1 MFLITLIMT
10 KKEIS
15 NLRKEVNKIKLTK
28 EQIASNKA
36 RNFIMKLIA
45 KLNGDWVPTPE
56 NYGWYI
62 YSKYLYWNGA
72 NAGLGSAYTANAP
85 SYAIAGIGSR
95 FTCKDRETAQ
105 FIIDNFEKDLLLMFN
120 VSK

>member
-1 MFLITLIMT
+1 MT

-56 NYGWYI
+56 NYSLYI
-62 YSKYLYWNGA
+62 YSKYLYLNGA
-72 NAGLGSAYTANAP
+72 AAGLGFACAANAP
-85 SYAIAGIGSR
+85 SYTPAYMGSR
-95 FTCKDRETAQ
+95 FACKDRETAQ
-105 FIIDNFEKDLLLMFN
+105 FIIDNFEKELLLMFN
-120 VSK
+120 VPK

>member
-1 MFLITLIMT
+1 MT

-45 KLNGDWVPTPE
+45 KLNGDWEATPK

-62 YSKYLYWNGA
+62 YSKYLYWDGA
-72 NAGLGSAYTANAP
+72 DAGLGCSYTSYTPSIANALV
-85 SYAIAGIGSR
+85 GSR
-95 FTCKDRETAQ
+95 FACKDRETAQ
-105 FIIDNFEKDLLLMFN
+105 FIIDNFEKELLLMFN
-120 VSK
+120 VPK

>member
-1 MFLITLIMT
+1 MT

-28 EQIASNKA
+28 EQIASNRA

-45 KLNGDWVPTPE
+45 KLNGGWVPSPK

-72 NAGLGSAYTANAP
+72 STGLGYASALNTP
-85 SYAIAGIGSR
+85 STTYSSLGSW
-95 FTCKDRETAQ
+95 FACKDRETAQ
-105 FIIDNFEKDLLLMFN
+105 FIIDNFEKELLLMFN
-120 VSK
+120 VPK

>member
-1 MFLITLIMT
+1 MT

-56 NYGWYI
+56 NYSLYI

-72 NAGLGSAYTANAP
+72 SAGLGYASTTYAP
-85 SYAIAGIGSR
+85 SASAFVGSR
-95 FTCKDRETAQ
+95 FACKDRETAQ
-105 FIIDNFEKDLLLMFN
+105 FIIDNFEKELLLMFN
-120 VSK
+120 VPK

>member
-1 MFLITLIMT
+1 MT

-72 NAGLGSAYTANAP
+72 STGLDCASTRYTP
-85 SYAIAGIGSR
+85 SYTIPHFGSR

>member
-1 MFLITLIMT
+1 MT

-45 KLNGDWVPTPE
+45 KLNGDWEATPG
-56 NYGWYI
+56 NYGWYV
-62 YSKYLYWNGA
+62 YSKYLYWDD
-72 NAGLGSAYTANAP
+72 AGLGCATTYATPSNASAL
-85 SYAIAGIGSR
+85 IGSR
-95 FTCKDRETAQ
+95 FACKDGETAQ
-105 FIIDNFEKDLLLMFN
+105 FIIDNFEKELLLMFN
-120 VSK
+120 VPK

>member
-1 MFLITLIMT
+1 MT

-15 NLRKEVNKIKLTK
+15 NLRKEVNKTKLTK

-45 KLNGDWVPTPE
+45 KLNGGWVPSPK

-62 YSKYLYWNGA
+62 YSKYIYWNGA
-72 NAGLGSAYTANAP
+72 GAGLSCASTYFTP
-85 SYAIAGIGSR
+85 SDAAASIG
-95 FTCKDRETAQ
+95 FWFACKDRETAQ

>member
-1 MFLITLIMT
+1 MT

-45 KLNGDWVPTPE
+45 KLNGDWRPTPV

-62 YSKYLYWNGA
+62 YSRYLYWNGA
-72 NAGLGSAYTANAP
+72 TAGLGSAYTYDAPSAANANF
-85 SYAIAGIGSR
+85 GSR
-95 FTCKDRETAQ
+95 FTCKDIETAQ
-105 FIIDNFEKDLLLMFN
+105 FIIDNFEKELLLMFN
-120 VSK
+120 VPK

>member
-1 MFLITLIMT
+1 MT

-28 EQIASNKA
+28 EQIASNRA

-45 KLNGDWVPTPE
+45 KLNGGWVPSSK

-62 YSKYLYWNGA
+62 YSKYIYWNGA
-72 NAGLGSAYTANAP
+72 VAGLGCASTTDAP
-85 SYAIAGIGSR
+85 SDAYAGVGSR
-95 FTCKDRETAQ
+95 FACKDRETAQ
-105 FIIDNFEKDLLLMFN
+105 FIIDNFEKELLLMFN
-120 VSK
+120 VPK

>member
-1 MFLITLIMT
+1 MT

-28 EQIASNKA
+28 EQIAYNRA

-45 KLNGDWVPTPE
+45 KLNGNWVPTPE

-62 YSKYLYWNGA
+62 YSKYLYWSGT
-72 NAGLGSAYTANAP
+72 GLGCAAAFNAP
-85 SYAIAGIGSR
+85 STAITAIGSQ
-95 FTCKDRETAQ
+95 FACKDRETAQ
-105 FIIDNFEKDLLLMFN
+105 FIIDNFEKELLLMFN
-120 VSK
+120 VPK

>member
-72 NAGLGSAYTANAP
+72 YAGLGYASTSDSP
-85 SYAIAGIGSR
+85 SSTSTKFGSR

>member
-1 MFLITLIMT
+1 MT

-72 NAGLGSAYTANAP
+72 TAELGSAYTYATP
-85 SYAIAGIGSR
+85 SHASASTLIGSR

>member
-1 MFLITLIMT
+1 MT

-28 EQIASNKA
+28 EQIASNRA

-45 KLNGDWVPTPE
+45 KLNGGWVPSSK

-72 NAGLGSAYTANAP
+72 FAGLGFAYASHTPSLTSAHF
-85 SYAIAGIGSR
+85 GSR
-95 FTCKDRETAQ
+95 FACKDRETAQ
-105 FIIDNFEKDLLLMFN
+105 FIIDNFEKELLLMFN
-120 VSK
+120 VPK

>member
-1 MFLITLIMT
+1 MT

-45 KLNGDWVPTPE
+45 KLNGGWVPSSK

-72 NAGLGSAYTANAP
+72 PAGLGSAHTSDAP
-85 SYAIAGIGSR
+85 STSNAYIGSR
-95 FTCKDRETAQ
+95 FACKDRETAQ
-105 FIIDNFEKDLLLMFN
+105 FIIDNFEKELLLMFN
-120 VSK
+120 VPK

>member
-1 MFLITLIMT
+1 MT

-45 KLNGDWVPTPE
+45 KLNGGWVPSSK

-72 NAGLGSAYTANAP
+72 AAGLGCAYTFFTP
-85 SYAIAGIGSR
+85 SAALTSIGSQ
-95 FTCKDRETAQ
+95 FACKDRETAQ
-105 FIIDNFEKDLLLMFN
+105 FIIDNFEKELLLMFN
-120 VSK
+120 VPK

>member
-1 MFLITLIMT
+1 MT

-72 NAGLGSAYTANAP
+72 NAGLGFAYAFYTP
-85 SYAIAGIGSR
+85 SYSYAAFSSR
-95 FTCKDRETAQ
+95 FTCKDKKTAQ
-105 FIIDNFEKDLLLMFN
+105 FIIDNFEKELLLMFN

>member
-72 NAGLGSAYTANAP
+72 SAGLGSAHTDVAP
-85 SYAIAGIGSR
+85 STTNAYVGSR

>member
-1 MFLITLIMT
+1 MT

-15 NLRKEVNKIKLTK
+15 NLRKEINKIKLTK

-45 KLNGDWVPTPE
+45 KLNGDWRPTPV

-72 NAGLGSAYTANAP
+72 YAGLGFAATYFTP
-85 SYAIAGIGSR
+85 SYTYAIIGSR
-95 FTCKDRETAQ
+95 FTCKDIETAQ
-105 FIIDNFEKDLLLMFN
+105 FIINN
-120 VSK
+120 N

>member
-1 MFLITLIMT
+1 MT

-45 KLNGDWVPTPE
+45 KLNGDWKPTPV

-72 NAGLGSAYTANAP
+72 YAGLGSAYAGNTP
-85 SYAIAGIGSR
+85 SYARTMLSSR
-95 FTCKDRETAQ
+95 FTCKDIETAQ
-105 FIIDNFEKDLLLMFN
+105 FIIDNFEKELLLMFN
-120 VSK
+120 VPK

>member
-1 MFLITLIMT
+1 MT

-45 KLNGDWVPTPE
+45 KLNGDWRPAPK

-62 YSKYLYWNGA
+62 YSKYLYWDGA
-72 NAGLGSAYTANAP
+72 SAGLGFAATYYTP
-85 SYAIAGIGSR
+85 SYTHAIIGSR
-95 FTCKDRETAQ
+95 FACKDRETAQ
-105 FIIDNFEKDLLLMFN
+105 FIIDNFEKELLLMFN
-120 VSK
+120 VPK

>member
-1 MFLITLIMT
+1 MT

-15 NLRKEVNKIKLTK
+15 NLRKEVNKTKLTK
-28 EQIASNKA
+28 KQIASNKA

-45 KLNGDWVPTPE
+45 KLNGDWRPTPV

-72 NAGLGSAYTANAP
+72 NAGLGSADAYRTP
-85 SYAIAGIGSR
+85 SYTHSYFGSR
-95 FTCKDRETAQ
+95 FTCKDVETAQ
-105 FIIDNFEKDLLLMFN
+105 FIIDNFEKELLLMFN
-120 VSK
+120 VPK

>member
-62 YSKYLYWNGA
+62 YSKYLYWNGTY
-72 NAGLGSAYTANAP
+72 AGARVCGYVLRLRVRLRLLVRGLHVKTKKQLN
-85 SYAIAGIGSR
+85 
-95 FTCKDRETAQ
+95 
-105 FIIDNFEKDLLLMFN
+105 LLLIILR
-120 VSK
+120 KIYY